1 MLSLSTYLLRKKMK
15 DSNQYQEIQLELP
28 HMKTGFYIYMNK
40 YSMNLPNIY
49 DHHYQSKES
58 ITNDLIETQLS
69 LAI

>member
-1 MLSLSTYLLRKKMK
+1 MK
-15 DSNQYQEIQLELP
+15 ELNQHCEIQLELP

-40 YSMNLPNIY
+40 YSMNLPNI
-49 DHHYQSKES
+49 DDQHDQSNES

>member
-1 MLSLSTYLLRKKMK
+1 MK
-15 DSNQYQEIQLELP
+15 ELNQGHEIQLELP

-40 YSMNLPNIY
+40 YSMNLPNI
-49 DHHYQSKES
+49 DDQHDQSKES